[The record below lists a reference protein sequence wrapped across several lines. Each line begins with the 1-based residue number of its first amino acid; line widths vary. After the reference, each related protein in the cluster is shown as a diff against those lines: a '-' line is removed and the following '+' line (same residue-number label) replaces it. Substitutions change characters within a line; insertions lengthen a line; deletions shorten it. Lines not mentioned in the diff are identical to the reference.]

1 MTGTVLVA
9 VVFADSKNTRQ
20 RFFCGLKNIRFKIY
34 MDLSSDEEVLV
45 LVAVAEDEDRNRSV
59 ESYFI
64 KEKKN
69 K

>member
-1 MTGTVLVA
+1 
-9 VVFADSKNTRQ
+9 
-20 RFFCGLKNIRFKIY
+20 

-64 KEKKN
+64 KEKKIN
-69 K
+69 KIVNLTGKKESGFMISILTDIRMENFTH